1 MNNSFHVLHDANR
14 NITALLIGPLM
25 CEVRQSSGYV
35 LPSEWRYGHNNVFPS
50 DSRGIKLGDDNLKK
64 EHLDE

>member
-14 NITALLIGPLM
+14 NITALLIGQLM

-35 LPSEWRYGHNNVFPS
+35 LPLEWRYGHNNIFPS
-50 DSRGIKLGDDNLKK
+50 DSREIKLRDY
-64 EHLDE
+64 H